1 MPHTW
6 PAKPSQVKSS
16 QVKSSQVLLSFTFV
30 PPAVPNGAGDHRA
43 ARTPPWR
50 GAIRLAVR
58 WSPPSPY
65 FPTSGP
71 PTCGSCARLSSSLSG
86 AVDGDLFVPTMWAK
100 PSPSLLID
108 VNGGS
113 PAESRG
119 LRSLRRAAPLG
130 ETGRSG
136 RRARNPWRARGMWID
151 GWENHKLLLDNYM
164 GGPRAAQQLHTN
176 RGSAR
181 EGGRRRV
188 RLPGCDPVNGP
199 VNGPMDREQVLKFPE
214 ISPTQTRFH

>member
-1 MPHTW
+1 MWLFLLAVDLFVPHTC

-119 LRSLRRAAPLG
+119 LRSLRRAAPLWGKRGGVDEGHEAPG
-130 ETGRSG
+130 ERVECGLMAGRTTSFSWTTTWAALG
-136 RRARNPWRARGMWID
+136 RPNSSIQIVG
-151 GWENHKLLLDNYM
+151 LLEKEVVV
-164 GGPRAAQQLHTN
+164 A
-176 RGSAR
+176 
-181 EGGRRRV
+181 
-188 RLPGCDPVNGP
+188 
-199 VNGPMDREQVLKFPE
+199 
-214 ISPTQTRFH
+214 